1 MKHVSLAVVNSLSR
15 DVIFALAAFNSRF
28 KSSFSI
34 ASFDKG
40 TELFFCFLDGGLE
53 AVARGTAVEGSGT
66 RDGAGPMFD
75 GAVREGTNKGGIE
88 KETGGGKDVVGV
100 TGNGAVDTC
109 VVKDVGGVE
118 KRGRR
123 SGWSDM
129 VGVLAGTAG
138 GASSSS
144 LSTSKQ
150 VILAAGLL
158 IASVLVSVGRDKK
171 EAVDEEGADK
181 AGGAISSQ
189 EWDFQQ
195 VVLWKNFAHVVHRT
209 GTALPLKILWH
220 PPQLL
225 LAGRSD
231 TGFWLPSR
239 VVAMVLR
246 ERIALLMLWMCLEQ
260 DIPRS
265 LNIGS
270 RTFSAN
276 HIGAIVESGIMKP
289 PWIWISRVVWRRWI
303 VRVPMEHAG
312 VVAVLREI
320 RMRRFST
327 RPVRSVVS
335 MVEDVRVATMP

>member
-1 MKHVSLAVVNSLSR
+1 MILSERIKHVSLDVVNSLSR
-15 DVIFALAAFNSRF
+15 EVIFALAAFNSRF

-34 ASFDKG
+34 ASFDRG

-53 AVARGTAVEGSGT
+53 AGARGTAVEGSGT
-66 RDGAGPMFD
+66 RDGAGPD
-75 GAVREGTNKGGIE
+75 GAVTEGTSKGGIE
-88 KETGGGKDVVGV
+88 KETGGGKDVVGF
-100 TGNGAVDTC
+100 TGNGEVDTC
-109 VVKDVGGVE
+109 VVEGAGVAE

-123 SGWSDM
+123 SGWMNM

-158 IASVLVSVGRDKK
+158 TASVLESVGRDKK
-171 EAVDEEGADK
+171 EAVDEVGADK
-181 AGGAISSQ
+181 AGGATSSQ
-189 EWDFQQ
+189 ECDFQQ
-195 VVLWKNFAHVVHRT
+195 VVLWKNFAHIVHGT
-209 GTALPLKILWH
+209 GTALPLNILWH

-225 LAGRSD
+225 LAGRSE

-289 PWIWISRVVWRRWI
+289 PWIWINRVV
-303 VRVPMEHAG
+303 
-312 VVAVLREI
+312 
-320 RMRRFST
+320 
-327 RPVRSVVS
+327 
-335 MVEDVRVATMP
+335 